1 MSQRKKNKISTDGSA
16 ADLGNN
22 PFGGLD
28 LGGLPEGPKAPTTIH
43 KPKKAKAKSK
53 GRVEV
58 RREKAG
64 RGGKTVTTLREFP
77 SHLPLSELDQLTFD
91 LKKTC
96 ACGGTLKGRVVELQ
110 GDVRAR
116 VLEELEKRGFK
127 PVQAGG

>member
-1 MSQRKKNKISTDGSA
+1 MSRSSKKIATDGSG
-16 ADLGNN
+16 DLGNN

-28 LGGLPEGPKAPTTIH
+28 ATELPAGPQPAAQSARAKPKA
-43 KPKKAKAKSK
+43 AKSK

-77 SHLPLSELDQLTFD
+77 THIPLGELDRLTFE
-91 LKKTC
+91 LKKSC
-96 ACGGTLKGRVVELQ
+96 ACGGTLKGRVLELQ
-110 GDVRAR
+110 GDVRER
-116 VLEELEKRGFK
+116 VFAELTQRGYR

>member
-1 MSQRKKNKISTDGSA
+1 MSRSSKKIATDGRG
-16 ADLGNN
+16 DLGNN

-28 LGGLPEGPKAPTTIH
+28 ASQLPAGPPPAKPVAAP
-43 KPKKAKAKSK
+43 AKSVKSK

-77 SHLPLSELDQLTFD
+77 THLPLGELDRLTFE
-91 LKKTC
+91 LKKSC

-110 GDVRAR
+110 GDVRER
-116 VLEELEKRGFK
+116 VMAELTQRGYR